1 MTRLPLIGIF
11 LFMTLPALA
20 MQPEERLNDS
30 GLEARART
38 ISREIRCLV
47 CQNQSIDN
55 SDADLAHDL
64 RRIIR
69 ERLTAGDS
77 DAAVKDFLV
86 ARYGDF
92 VLLRPPFRLSTIFLW
107 LIPFAILVGGGISF
121 WIMSRRTIN
130 PPVSLTREEQLRLE
144 ILTKDN
150 S

>member
-1 MTRLPLIGIF
+1 MMRPAIIGIF
-11 LFMTLPALA
+11 LLMALPALA

-30 GLEARART
+30 VLETRARM
-38 ISREIRCLV
+38 ISQEIRCLV
-47 CQNQSIDN
+47 CQNQSIDD
-55 SDADLAHDL
+55 SDADLARDL

-69 ERLTAGDS
+69 ERLTVGDT

-86 ARYGDF
+86 ARYGNF
-92 VLLRPPFRLSTIFLW
+92 VLLRPPFQLSTLLLW

-121 WIMSRRTIN
+121 WVVSRRKIN
-130 PPVSLTREEQLRLE
+130 PPAGLTPEEQRRLE

>member
-1 MTRLPLIGIF
+1 MMRPAIIGIF
-11 LFMTLPALA
+11 LLMALPAVA

-30 GLEARART
+30 VLETRART

-47 CQNQSIDN
+47 CQNQSIDD
-55 SDADLAHDL
+55 SDADLARDL

-69 ERLTAGDS
+69 ERLTAGDT

-92 VLLRPPFRLSTIFLW
+92 VLLRPPFRASTLFLW
-107 LIPFAILVGGGISF
+107 LIPFAILVCGGLSF
-121 WIMSRRTIN
+121 WVMSRRTIN
-130 PPVSLTREEQLRLE
+130 PLASLTPEEQRRLE
-144 ILTKDN
+144 ILTKDG